1 MIKIVTTYFKNL
13 LANHIWHT
21 SAETALP
28 TTYYLALSS
37 TEPLED
43 GTGVTEPSTT
53 SSYARIALAN
63 LADAVNGIVKNISS
77 LVWDEL
83 TSNQGTVS
91 YWALFDASTGGNLL
105 MSGAIDEKH
114 LDSGTSMTIKPEKLT
129 LSVLEDDV

>member
-21 SAETALP
+21 SAETTLP

-53 SSYARIALAN
+53 SGYTRIELAN
-63 LADAVNGIVKNISS
+63 LADAVNGVVTTTSS

-83 TSNQGTVS
+83 TSSQGTVA
-91 YWALFDASTGGNLL
+91 YWALFDAATGGHLL
-105 MSGAIDEKH
+105 MSEAIDEKH
-114 LDSGTSMTIKPEKLT
+114 LDSGTSMTIKPDKLN
-129 LSVLEDDV
+129 LSVLGA